1 MTGPEAIAL
10 AAALI
15 AAILALTVLTV
26 LRGMS
31 RSVERLQASV
41 DELARGAATT
51 DDLREVVAEAVAVSG
66 PPGAVDGKPD
76 LAASRVPAVLRT
88 GPVVKAMAFGTGTA
102 HVARRLR
109 DGKRGE

>member
-15 AAILALTVLTV
+15 AAILALTVLTA
-26 LRGMS
+26 LRGVS
-31 RSVERLQASV
+31 RSVERLQTSLDA
-41 DELARGAATT
+41 LAHGAATT
-51 DDLREVVAEAVAVSG
+51 DDLRQAVAEAVAVSG
-66 PPGAVDGKPD
+66 PADAVDGKPD
-76 LAASRVPAVLRT
+76 LAASRVPAALRT

-109 DGKRGE
+109 NAKRAE

>member
-15 AAILALTVLTV
+15 AAILALTVLAV
-26 LRGMS
+26 LRGLA
-31 RSVERLQASV
+31 RSVDHLRTSV

-51 DDLREVVAEAVAVSG
+51 EDLRAAVAQAVAA
-66 PPGAVDGKPD
+66 PGAHGSVDSKPD
-76 LAASRVPAVLRT
+76 LAASRVPAALRT
-88 GPVVKAMAFGTGTA
+88 GPVVKAMALGTGTA

-109 DGKRGE
+109 NGKRGE